1 MVTKFDHN
9 LVVSENVELV
19 NCQLLVGAKHLED
32 KLSVIAKNSSPNA
45 SPVQLL
51 VGAKHLEDKSSV
63 IAKNSSPN
71 ASPVQLLVAK
81 KYFSS
86 LFPNK

>member
-32 KLSVIAKNSSPNA
+32 KLSVIAKNSSANA

-51 VGAKHLEDKSSV
+51 VGAKHLEDKLSV
-63 IAKNSSPN
+63 IAKNSSAN

-86 LFPNK
+86 LFPVP